1 MAVWAQIA
9 TDLLLTMKMAQKT
22 LLRSEQYWARLAVAA
37 LPPRSRP
44 RLSLSN
50 IVGTNA
56 LYLVGAVWQL
66 TRRVAAICRRDDSTA
81 SIWQTTEGESEVLLK
96 EEGDR
101 RQAKRFQL

>member
-50 IVGTNA
+50 IAIAEAQPAARSTNDNH
-56 LYLVGAVWQL
+56 
-66 TRRVAAICRRDDSTA
+66 R
-81 SIWQTTEGESEVLLK
+81 
-96 EEGDR
+96 
-101 RQAKRFQL
+101 